1 MQLSES
7 KIAETSLSQLQ
18 QLIIAGAQKPEE
30 GCVPFTILP
39 EGYELKSLEHLL
51 EKPNRIKGTVNLLTS
66 DSFIHYIKRFVDPRT
81 VIFADQPRI
90 KFTAI
95 IDYHE
100 TNADPEWAEHKAIYA
115 CPLSDQWKEWI
126 EKNNKQMDQLQ
137 FAEFI
142 ELHISDIAPADEDN
156 KGFSG
161 AQLLEMVLAFQ
172 ETRKSEFKSVRRL
185 QDGTFIFAFSDE
197 KGGGQNSLPE
207 KIRLA
212 IPPFHNGVYY
222 ALEAKLRYRLRDG
235 DLALWYELI
244 EPKTILE
251 AAFKAVMKDIQDGL
265 PGQLVIEAVAP

>member
-1 MQLSES
+1 MEFQES

-18 QLIIAGAQKPEE
+18 ALIIAGAPKPDH
-30 GCVPFTILP
+30 CVPFAVLP
-39 EGYELKSLEHLL
+39 EGYKLNSMEQLL

-66 DSFIHYIKRFVDPRT
+66 DSFIQYIKRFVDPRT

-95 IDYHE
+95 LDYHE

-115 CPLSDQWKEWI
+115 CPLSDQWNEWN
-126 EKNNKQMDQLQ
+126 EKNKRAMDQLQ

-142 ELHISDIAPADEDN
+142 ELHISDIAPAGEDKN
-156 KGFSG
+156 DLSG

-185 QDGTFIFAFSDE
+185 QDGTFSFAFTDE
-197 KGGGQNSLPE
+197 KGGGNTSLPE

-222 ALEAKLRYRLRDG
+222 ALEAKLRYRLKDG

-251 AAFKAVMKDIQDGL
+251 AAFKSVLTSIQDGL
-265 PGQLVIEAVAP
+265 PDQLLIEAVAP